1 MKYLINIDTVNKTGG
16 DPFNCTV
23 PLTQKHRRVRSVS
36 LKNAQI
42 PLGFYNIRAPYNTLV
57 INGTPYVMSPGN
69 YAGTAFLNA
78 LNSTVTNA
86 VGVFSVAAATNL
98 MTFVSSA
105 GTANITTSPPGAIPS
120 LGNFLG
126 FSNGVS
132 GTSITASNSYI
143 TNFDTYINIWLP
155 NLGTSSQETTMCSFK
170 IPLTSGP
177 GTILHWA
184 ENSQNPASVNVTD
197 SSNMVDRIVIQV
209 TDRFG
214 QPLVN
219 NGLDWSM
226 TLEVEC
232 DT

>member
-1 MKYLINIDTVNKTGG
+1 
-16 DPFNCTV
+16 
-23 PLTQKHRRVRSVS
+23 
-36 LKNAQI
+36 
-42 PLGFYNIRAPYNTLV
+42 
-57 INGTPYVMSPGN
+57 
-69 YAGTAFLNA
+69 
-78 LNSTVTNA
+78 
-86 VGVFSVAAATNL
+86 
-98 MTFVSSA
+98 
-105 GTANITTSPPGAIPS
+105 
-120 LGNFLG
+120 
-126 FSNGVS
+126 
-132 GTSITASNSYI
+132 
-143 TNFDTYINIWLP
+143 
-155 NLGTSSQETTMCSFK
+155 MCSFK